1 MNTYIRL
8 DGNNRPINSTNKL
21 FKEKP
26 KQGKWVKINLTENY
40 CCDSTTYTVTPGA
53 TTGTDWTLT
62 ISCASGNVLTFVN
75 PGEATTIAELVTLL
89 NTNFSYVAQFSVA
102 DNGTDINVR
111 LNSGVLVCND
121 TVTITI
127 DLTA

>member
-40 CCDSTTYTVTPGA
+40 CCDSTTYTVTPNDTSGSA
-53 TTGTDWTLT
+53 WIFRVECTGGGQLT
-62 ISCASGNVLTFVN
+62 YYTPDSAADIS
-75 PGEATTIAELVTLL
+75 ELVSIL
-89 NTNFSYVAQFSVA
+89 NTNFSFVASFRLN
-102 DNGTDINVR
+102 DNGTDIDVR
-111 LNSGVLVCND
+111 LNSGVVPCDN
-121 TVTITI
+121 TITI
-127 DLTA
+127 TIALD